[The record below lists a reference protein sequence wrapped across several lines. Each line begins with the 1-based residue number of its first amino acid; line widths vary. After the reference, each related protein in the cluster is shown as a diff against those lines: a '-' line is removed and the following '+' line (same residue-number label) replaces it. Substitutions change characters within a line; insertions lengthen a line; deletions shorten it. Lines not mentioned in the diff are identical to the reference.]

1 MLSVAATVWNQ
12 VAQQGLRTPWARRMF
27 RMDQEALTEAHE
39 AQAEALEAQG
49 VDPQVALAYLD
60 VAPLVL
66 EKEAIS
72 RLREARPMLASTL
85 PEANSADEAA
95 ALAIRDRALSGQQA
109 NALRTL
115 LNSAPPS
122 S

>member
-1 MLSVAATVWNQ
+1 MLSVAASVWNQ

-27 RMDQEALTEAHE
+27 NLNQEELTQAHE
-39 AQAEALEAQG
+39 AQADALEAKG

-60 VAPLVL
+60 VAPLVM

-72 RLREARPMLASTL
+72 RMRAERPMLASTL
-85 PEANSADEAA
+85 PETNSTDEAA
-95 ALAIRDRALSGQQA
+95 ALAIRDRALNAQQGS
-109 NALRTL
+109 ALLNL